1 MEGARGRGYR
11 RGGKGY
17 GRIFNMGLNLPL
29 HGNERLQQVVERVD
43 RSACLTT
50 LWGASNVTAIDR
62 MHINDHGP
70 VHIKIVT
77 NIALKLLRLL
87 DEGGVVSSV
96 VANYQMNPEDA
107 EVVVCLASVLHD
119 IGHVIHRQNHEE
131 LSLVLA
137 SPLIEGFLADLYP
150 EKEATILKG
159 EILHAIYA
167 HRRDIQPL
175 TVEAGVVK
183 IADALDMES
192 GRARIPFKTGSA
204 SIHSVSAM
212 AIRKVR
218 IMKGEERPVK
228 IDIEMSNSA
237 GIFQLDNLLREKMK
251 RSGIAEYFEVLAEVK
266 GEEEK
271 IVTRYTIE

>member
-1 MEGARGRGYR
+1 
-11 RGGKGY
+11 
-17 GRIFNMGLNLPL
+17 MGLNLPL
-29 HGNERLQQVVERVD
+29 HGNEQLQQVVERVD
-43 RSACLTT
+43 RSVRLAT
-50 LWGASNVTAIDR
+50 LWTASNVTAIDR

-70 VHIKIVT
+70 VHVKIVT

-87 DEGGVVSSV
+87 GEGGVVSSV
-96 VANYQMNPEDA
+96 VANYEMDPEDA
-107 EVVVCLASVLHD
+107 EVVVCLASALHD
-119 IGHVIHRQNHEE
+119 IGHVIHRHNHEE

-137 SPLIEGFLADLYP
+137 PPLIEEFLVDLYP

-192 GRARIPFKTGSA
+192 GRARIPFKSGSA

-212 AIRKVR
+212 AIRKVL

-228 IDIEMSNSA
+228 IDIQMTNSA
-237 GIFQLDNLLREKMK
+237 GIFQLDSLLREKMK
-251 RSGIAEYFEVLAEVK
+251 RSGIAEHFEVLAEVQ